1 MRGRFV
7 EDVRDGAGQDCC
19 YMRFDRFYLWNFKMG
34 NLGEIK
40 STAFYR
46 ESTKNGCKAE
56 AVCVKTKD
64 LHKSTNR
71 DIYRIV
77 KKKYE
82 YMVNGQKYYITLKFE
97 SGVMKNPPYYI
108 TVYYDKRRPKKAVYA
123 YEGSR
128 EKQVQTGCGYTALAT
143 FCTMFLVARLLAHL
157 FS

>member
-1 MRGRFV
+1 MSEELEGFIILASGIVVFIYGLLNWIINGKTRAQKFI
-7 EDVRDGAGQDCC
+7 EKAQ
-19 YMRFDRFYLWNFKMG
+19 
-34 NLGEIK
+34 
-40 STAFYR
+40 
-46 ESTKNGCKAE
+46 KNGCKAE

-128 EKQVQTGCGYTALAT
+128 ERQVQTGCGYTALAT
-143 FCTMFLVARLLAHL
+143 FCTMFLVAKILQHIV
-157 FS
+157 

>member
-1 MRGRFV
+1 MSEELEGFIILASGIVVFIYGLLNWIIHGKTRVQKFI
-7 EDVRDGAGQDCC
+7 EKAQKDGC
-19 YMRFDRFYLWNFKMG
+19 
-34 NLGEIK
+34 E
-40 STAFYR
+40 
-46 ESTKNGCKAE
+46 AE

-64 LHKSTNR
+64 LYESPHR

-77 KKKYE
+77 KNKYE

-128 EKQVQTGCGYTALAT
+128 ERQVQTGCGYTALAV
-143 FCTMFLVARLLAHL
+143 FCTMFLVAKILQHIV
-157 FS
+157 

>member
-1 MRGRFV
+1 MSETAQGGIIVICGLIVFIYGILRWVIWGKSRAQRFI
-7 EDVRDGAGQDCC
+7 EKAQ
-19 YMRFDRFYLWNFKMG
+19 
-34 NLGEIK
+34 
-40 STAFYR
+40 
-46 ESTKNGCKAE
+46 KNGCKAE

-123 YEGSR
+123 MKE
-128 EKQVQTGCGYTALAT
+128 A
-143 FCTMFLVARLLAHL
+143 ARNRFKPAVDTPHWQHFARCFWLPDC
-157 FS
+157 